1 MRLTLILFICFN
13 CNLFN
18 QGVLIGNGNSPA
30 PSAILDLSTNQ
41 KGVLIPRLTNTEKF
55 AIQNPDTG
63 LAIYNLDSQRFE
75 CYAGGTWIPC
85 NSFPSLGPGLAL
97 QNDTLTLSGHYIGEI
112 FGGGIIFHIYK
123 GANGIEHG
131 LILSLQNL
139 GWQPW
144 GLNQVDVS
152 NSESSWDGLSNT
164 QSILLT
170 PGSQNSVA
178 AICAAYNGGGFTDW
192 YLPSVHELSLVWNN
206 LFAINSN
213 LQQIQSAQLVQET
226 WYWSSTEVSQSV
238 VWAFSFYY
246 GYAFN
251 QGYLKTDSRAVRA
264 IRRF

>member
-1 MRLTLILFICFN
+1 
-13 CNLFN
+13 
-18 QGVLIGNGNSPA
+18 
-30 PSAILDLSTNQ
+30 
-41 KGVLIPRLTNTEKF
+41 
-55 AIQNPDTG
+55 
-63 LAIYNLDSQRFE
+63 
-75 CYAGGTWIPC
+75 
-85 NSFPSLGPGLAL
+85 
-97 QNDTLTLSGHYIGEI
+97 
-112 FGGGIIFHIYK
+112 
-123 GANGIEHG
+123 
-131 LILSLQNL
+131 
-139 GWQPW
+139 
-144 GLNQVDVS
+144 
-152 NSESSWDGLSNT
+152 
-164 QSILLT
+164 
-170 PGSQNSVA
+170 VA